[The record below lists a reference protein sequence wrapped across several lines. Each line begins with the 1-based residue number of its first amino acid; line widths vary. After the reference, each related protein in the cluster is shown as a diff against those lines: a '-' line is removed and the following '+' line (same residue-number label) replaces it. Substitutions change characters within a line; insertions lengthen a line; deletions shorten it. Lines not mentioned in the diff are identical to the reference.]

1 MKIKRS
7 GKDKELTSPSEALFP
22 CPSLLWSPKKRPLC
36 GPTACLCTSSV
47 GGGAGRAQE
56 SLPELLPQGWLL
68 PASVSAGRRIQACV
82 WPVNTLAFCSFCP
95 WDPTL
100 QVCHQPIPSAT
111 AHNVAPFSPKHLSMD
126 CLDELALPV
135 QTVAG
140 TDTSAVTRIVL
151 PARSRSQSAF

>member
-22 CPSLLWSPKKRPLC
+22 CPSLLWSHCQPLYV
-36 GPTACLCTSSV
+36 CTSSV

-68 PASVSAGRRIQACV
+68 LASVSAGRRIQACV
-82 WPVNTLAFCSFCP
+82 WPGNTLAFCSFCP

>member
-1 MKIKRS
+1 MSLPTLVSQETTSLRS
-7 GKDKELTSPSEALFP
+7 HCL
-22 CPSLLWSPKKRPLC
+22 PLC
-36 GPTACLCTSSV
+36 MSSV

-82 WPVNTLAFCSFCP
+82 WPGNTLAFCSFCS
-95 WDPTL
+95 WHPTL